1 MHPVAKNGRVT
12 DQSHDET
19 PIDSLGSDLRIVV
32 NFIRE
37 AIRSENAVLRPD
49 GDTRADSF
57 ALAGLAHCCVLLEEL
72 DHLRASDN
80 DLVAVL
86 VGRALLE
93 TWLTA
98 AWIYLGRE
106 NSLDILQGS
115 YRKNLRTMDEG
126 LEASIERAKRRQA
139 EAQTRH
145 DQAVEANK
153 KIEARNKA
161 RGTAVPLRPVP
172 QVFEVNDLDLDTTG
186 HQRVVGGV
194 PESSITFET
203 MSQRI
208 GPWAEQKGLGG
219 GDWEI
224 LYHFLYR
231 LFSTWGAHPTYWLF
245 NEYFGTDT
253 WLTHVRERP
262 EPDRRS
268 HAVTQGTVELTA
280 MLSAE
285 VFQSLGFDVSPL
297 RDLVERYRQLALKRK
312 ASGAR

>member
-1 MHPVAKNGRVT
+1 MTDRLGDELRLVA
-12 DQSHDET
+12 D
-19 PIDSLGSDLRIVV
+19 
-32 NFIRE
+32 FIR
-37 AIRSENAVLRPD
+37 AGVRSDAAALRPD
-49 GDTRADSF
+49 GDTRADSY

-86 VGRALLE
+86 VGRAVLE

-106 NSLDILQGS
+106 NALDILQGS

-126 LEASIERAKRRQA
+126 LEASIERAKGRQA
-139 EAQTRH
+139 KTQTRH
-145 DQAVEANK
+145 DQAIEANK
-153 KIEARNKA
+153 KIEARNTAK
-161 RGTAVPLRPVP
+161 GTAVPLRPVP

-186 HQRVVGGV
+186 HQRSVGGV

-208 GPWAEQKGLGG
+208 GPWAEQKGVGG

-253 WLTHVRERP
+253 WLTHVQDRP
-262 EPDRRS
+262 EPDGRS
-268 HAVTQGTVELTA
+268 HTVTQAMVELTA
-280 MLSAE
+280 MLTAE
-285 VFQSLGFDVSPL
+285 VFESLGFDVSPL
-297 RDLVERYRQLALKRK
+297 RDLVERYRKLALRRK
-312 ASGAR
+312 ALGAK